1 MLEFLASG
9 FQILEVPTNRPTR
22 MPLGLGMEEPLILG
36 SVIGLVKFR
45 RWSTGLQRLLS
56 DLRRCKLN
64 IWDMNGVKIIHI
76 QTCIYML
83 LICTLTIHTPL
94 CCQNTLFLDIF
105 CAFKEVFFCY
115 LVMFCNFQT
124 TLNRMVTM
132 YYRQISSP
140 KFATR
145 EVYVSKNNVF
155 RLELLCF
162 CLHGKWAHVLVL

>member
-1 MLEFLASG
+1 MTLLEYLVSG
-9 FQILEVPTNRPTR
+9 FQILEVPTNRPAR
-22 MPLGLGMEEPLILG
+22 LPLGLGMEEPLILG

-45 RWSTGLQRLLS
+45 RWSTELQQLRS
-56 DLRRCKLN
+56 DLRRSKLN
-64 IWDMNGVKIIHI
+64 IWDMNGVKIILI

-83 LICTLTIHTPL
+83 LICTLTIRTPL
-94 CCQNTLFLDIF
+94 CYCFLIF
-105 CAFKEVFFCY
+105 FVLSRKCFFCY

-132 YYRQISSP
+132 YYQQISSP

-145 EVYVSKNNVF
+145 EVCVSKNNVF

-162 CLHGKWAHVLVL
+162 GLHGKWAHVLVL